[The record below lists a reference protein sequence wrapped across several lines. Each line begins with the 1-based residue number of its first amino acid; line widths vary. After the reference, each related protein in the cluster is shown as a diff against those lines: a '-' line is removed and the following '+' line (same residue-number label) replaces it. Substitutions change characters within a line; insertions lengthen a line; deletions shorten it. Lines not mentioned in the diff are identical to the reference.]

1 MLVALGSLGLFTSG
15 AVAGAAQD
23 EGNDGAVVVL
33 KISGLLDPI
42 LADFLQSSVEAAD
55 RDGTLAVVLRLDSSE
70 TVIDDARL
78 IELGQTITSAR
89 VPILAWVGPSGARA
103 ESGAAQ
109 LLATVDSV
117 GIAPGSVIGNM
128 GAAVLP
134 DELWSDVY
142 RENRVALADEV
153 MGPSE
158 AHATGLAVAPEDALV
173 LRNVLL
179 QVDGFDVGEDDADAA
194 TPVRFSELSTTRTA
208 LHTFASPA
216 IAVIFLAIGL
226 SLLLFEF
233 YTAGIGVA
241 GTVGAAC
248 LIFACYG
255 LVVLPVRWWAVAL
268 VVASMVAFAVDVQ
281 VGVPRAW
288 TVIGSVLTAAGFV
301 LLFDGVSIP
310 WPATIGSILGV
321 VVFMVF
327 GMPAMTRSRFSTPMI
342 DRRWLVGRSGT
353 VVEALRPDGVIRVD
367 EALWAGRGEGDLAVG
382 EPVRVRDV
390 DGVICVV
397 EPA

>member
-23 EGNDGAVVVL
+23 EVDDGAVVVL

-78 IELGQTITSAR
+78 IELAETITSAR

-128 GAAVLP
+128 GAPVLP

-179 QVDGFDVGEDDADAA
+179 QVEGFDVGEDDADAA

-367 EALWAGRGEGDLAVG
+367 DALWAGRGEGDLAVG

-390 DGVICVV
+390 DGVVCVV